1 MALGAFNPEGIK
13 AILVHLL
20 PTKQMLHKHRQDEMA
35 PNPAD
40 EEPFPVPAAVQLLL
54 FMFSLVPNKYYQFVS
69 Q

>member
-40 EEPFPVPAAVQLLL
+40 EEPFPVPAAVP
-54 FMFSLVPNKYYQFVS
+54 SL
-69 Q
+69 